1 MSTLP
6 PDQQARY
13 LEVLDAAKRLYG
25 GDIDAAMHWMSRPI
39 KAFGGKPLPAWSPAV
54 WRLRPLSS
62 MPGVWSMDSL
72 PDRPRLKYSS
82 IHLAN
87 GPGRPPLYRTLRCSR

>member
-25 GDIDAAMHWMSRPI
+25 GDFDAAMHWMTRPV
-39 KAFGGKPLPAWSPAV
+39 KAFGGKAPASMITSSVETETTVEYAR
-54 WRLRPLSS
+54 RLEH
-62 MPGVWSMDSL
+62 GFV
-72 PDRPRLKYSS
+72 
-82 IHLAN
+82 
-87 GPGRPPLYRTLRCSR
+87 G